1 MSDFKYLK
9 IKSYL
14 LKKNLS
20 INAKQCFL
28 NMLHKLLT
36 CTLFIVKFKISYNT
50 INIQANITKSILAI
64 TYTLFENE
72 KTSTN

>member
-1 MSDFKYLK
+1 
-9 IKSYL
+9 
-14 LKKNLS
+14 
-20 INAKQCFL
+20 
-28 NMLHKLLT
+28 MLHKFLT
-36 CTLFIVKFKISYNT
+36 CTLFIVKFKISYHT